1 MTIPYTV
8 LAATND
14 LRIALKTSESAS
26 NLNPLAQQT
35 QEDTSSLTS
44 LPSTVGPDMLATCL
58 LTSGV
63 LLAVGGTAKIRRL
76 FHGGLEGKAGA
87 MGHKRT
93 GSTQVDMM
101 SIGGAQTILA
111 RAFRVGLPFYAS
123 LKLGGVQTGLVIL
136 IALITDLMSLD
147 QKSNPSSVGSLKR
160 LLKNRRWT
168 IAALLLQAV
177 SDMAG
182 LTSAPG
188 LAGKFAGLLAL
199 CLCVLV
205 LPPPFPIYNAEKK
218 HITSPAE
225 PPPSSG
231 PSILTTLKEIP
242 AASNVISPDPKV
254 SSLIHTPDD
263 TDLTLV
269 AGTLIGLF
277 ALFIYFFSS
286 IPSAGAFSVH
296 LMGGG
301 LLTICMAALSLTFT
315 QPQSLRQSRGIGLL
329 IGSLLSCSLLMVFG
343 PGPPVDS
350 LYQGALI
357 LLYSFAAIKDT
368 HSSHSSSH
376 HTHGHGHGHS
386 HHNHQHHNDL
396 SQISNYLLNYS
407 QKWPLLHSILA
418 EKDSRRIFYFMMYAH
433 QFLLHGILS
442 TDWR

>member
-1 MTIPYTV
+1 MTF
-8 LAATND
+8 
-14 LRIALKTSESAS
+14 KTSKRAT

-35 QEDTSSLTS
+35 QEGTSSLTS
-44 LPSTVGPDMLATCL
+44 LPSTIGPDMLATCL

-76 FHGGLEGKAGA
+76 FHGGHEGKPGA

-93 GSTQVDMM
+93 GSTQVDVV
-101 SIGGAQTILA
+101 SIDGAQTILA

-136 IALITDLMSLD
+136 TALITDLMSLD
-147 QKSNPSSVGSLKR
+147 QKPNPSSVGSLKR
-160 LLKNRRWT
+160 LLRNRRWT

-188 LAGKFAGLLAL
+188 LAEKSAGLLAL

-205 LPPPFPIYNAEKK
+205 LPPPFPIWNAEKK

-231 PSILTTLKEIP
+231 SSLLTTLKEIP

-263 TDLTLV
+263 TDMTLV

-277 ALFIYFFSS
+277 ALLIYFFSS
-286 IPSAGAFSVH
+286 IPSAGAFSTH
-296 LMGGG
+296 LMVGG

-329 IGSLLSCSLLMVFG
+329 IGSLLSCSLLIVFG
-343 PGPPVDS
+343 PSPPVDS

-357 LLYSFAAIKDT
+357 LFCSFAAIKDT

-376 HTHGHGHGHS
+376 HTHGHGHGHGHS

-433 QFLLHGILS
+433 HFLFQRILS
-442 TDWR
+442 TDCR